1 MRVSM
6 EENMLLKNKH
16 ANTRYSN
23 LHEYYCD
30 LTRELDSIIGLS
42 QDQHW
47 KHYILADDSMIN
59 GKILAI
65 RIPGGTIGGV
75 WFDDDNV
82 ITKVLVDTE
91 YYVTKKYPKDLNEKL
106 KHLVGEK
113 IEIVD

>member
-1 MRVSM
+1 M
-6 EENMLLKNKH
+6 EENMLLKNKY

-23 LHEYYCD
+23 LQEYYCD

-47 KHYILADDSMIN
+47 KHYISMIN

-91 YYVTKKYPKDLNEKL
+91 YYVVKKYPKDLNEKL
-106 KHLVGEK
+106 KHFVGEK